1 MASTFLL
8 KIITPNKDVYEG
20 QVEKVFLKNDDGD
33 LEVLANH
40 ENMITTTIPSVTKFI
55 DDKGSARELFISTAV
70 VNVTKDG
77 MTICSDAAEF
87 PEEIDFIRAEKAKKR
102 AEEKLKEPEKYDKIR
117 DQLSLLRACERLKLR
132 K

>member
-8 KIITPNKDVYEG
+8 KITTPNKDVYEG
-20 QVEKVFLKNDDGD
+20 QVEKVFLKNDYGE

-55 DDKGSARELFISTAV
+55 DYQGVTKELFISTAV
-70 VNVTKDG
+70 VNVTKDV

-87 PEEIDFIRAEKAKKR
+87 PEEIDFVRAEKAKER
-102 AEEKLKEPEKYDKIR
+102 AAEKLKEPDKYDKVR

>member
-20 QVEKVFLKNDDGD
+20 QVEKVFLKNDDGE

-55 DDKGSARELFISTAV
+55 DGQGVTKELFISTAV
-70 VNVTKDG
+70 VSVTKG
-77 MTICSDAAEF
+77 AMTICSDAAEF
-87 PEEIDFIRAEKAKKR
+87 AEEIDFIRAEKAKER
-102 AEEKLKEPEKYDKIR
+102 AAEKLKEPDKYDKVR

>member
-20 QVEKVFLKNDDGD
+20 QVEKVFLKNDDGE

-55 DDKGSARELFISTAV
+55 DGQGAIKELFISTAV
-70 VNVTKDG
+70 VNVTSDG

-102 AEEKLKEPEKYDKIR
+102 AEEKLKEPDKYDKIR

>member
-40 ENMITTTIPSVTKFI
+40 ENMITTIIPSVTKFI